1 MSKPTFAMKVSAPKL
16 DKAAVR
22 VELLA
27 ALREH
32 GKSAVKVFETTT
44 ASWSGDKPKFEPII
58 SLSEGEGAGLDLAL
72 SGEGKAVDKWFWLDR
87 GTAVRRALMSPDWHS
102 KTGPDVVGSG
112 PGSGKVIFVSRKLS
126 LPGIKA
132 RNWSKIIKREMKP
145 IFRADMKAA
154 LDKGLVWAKK
164 NG

>member
-1 MSKPTFAMKVSAPKL
+1 MSKPTFNMKVSAPKL

-27 ALREH
+27 ALRQH
-32 GKSAVKVFETTT
+32 GKSLVKVFETTT
-44 ASWSGDKPKFEPII
+44 ASWVGDKPKFEPQS
-58 SLSEGEGAGLDLAL
+58 SLTEGEGAGLDIGM
-72 SGEGKAVDKWFWLDR
+72 SGEGKAVDKWFWLDK
-87 GTAVRRALMSPDWHS
+87 GTAVRRALMSPDWAS
-102 KTGPDVVGSG
+102 KTAPDVVGSG

-132 RNWSKIIKREMKP
+132 RNWSKIIRREMKP

-154 LDKGLVWAKK
+154 LDKGLAKAK
-164 NG
+164 QK

>member
-32 GKSAVKVFETTT
+32 GKSAVKVSNTTI
-44 ASWSGDKPKFEPII
+44 ASWDGEKPEFEPII
-58 SLSEGEGAGLDLAL
+58 SLTEGEGAGLDLAL
-72 SGEGKAVDKWFWLDR
+72 TGPEKGINKWLWLNF
-87 GTAVRRALMSPDWHS
+87 GTSVRRALMSPGYSS
-102 KTGPDVVGSG
+102 KTTPGVVGSG

-132 RNWSKIIKREMKP
+132 RNWSKIIRREMKP
-145 IFRADMKAA
+145 IFRTDMKAA
-154 LDKGLVWAKK
+154 LDKGLARAKQK
-164 NG
+164 